1 MFKSSGFFLSNLYPH
16 CGAWTHNTEIKSCML
31 CTDWAR
37 QASLQVK
44 FLIFVT
50 ILGKKGCSN
59 RPHWFWW
66 LKQVEVYFQLWES
79 PGQIFTDRGPGRSDW
94 RNQASS
100 VLWHHHPQAMLLRL
114 PSGSPASQPKGPH
127 GGTTQGRSWGQAW
140 GPPTARRLLAPHWL
154 QLSHVTTLSLK
165 GSWEMWPG
173 TPGRPRNRHTPCA
186 YPLFMLPV
194 CAAFMFLCGKQHSRV
209 FFFVIKP
216 FTVS

>member
-79 PGQIFTDRGPGRSDW
+79 PGQIFTDRGPGRSDS

-127 GGTTQGRSWGQAW
+127 GGPHREDLGARPGGR
-140 GPPTARRLLAPHWL
+140 PPPAGSSHPIGYNSVTWPHWASRGAGKCGL
-154 QLSHVTTLSLK
+154 GLREDQEIGILRVHIHFSCCLCVLRSCFCVESSTV
-165 GSWEMWPG
+165 E
-173 TPGRPRNRHTPCA
+173 C
-186 YPLFMLPV
+186 F
-194 CAAFMFLCGKQHSRV
+194 FLWL
-209 FFFVIKP
+209 KP